1 MSIWETHE
9 LEDPPEQQRQRD
21 LWVQHAAGFI
31 IMSDVRDRT
40 LTELDADLSPEARA
54 AAEAAIDSTIYNFMM
69 IADGVIGGI
78 RNEERSV
85 SVRIGVE
92 LRDEVNDEVIQH
104 LDLIEGDGACMGYH
118 MWNDG
123 DFGTAPI
130 AKRR

>member
-1 MSIWETHE
+1 MSIWDTHE
-9 LEDPPEQQRQRD
+9 LEDPPEAGWQRD
-21 LWVQHAAGFI
+21 LWVQHAAGLI
-31 IMSDVRDRT
+31 MMSDVRGRT
-40 LTELDADLSPEARA
+40 RAELDVDLAPEARA

-78 RNEERSV
+78 RNSERSV

-104 LDLIEGDGACMGYH
+104 LDLVEGDGACMGFH
-118 MWNDG
+118 MWTDG

-130 AKRR
+130 AKPR